1 MLKTASF
8 QVRTEINRRIVVW
21 RTRREM
27 SLLSGSGGQRT
38 KYPYTTSPEK
48 TTSLN
53 PTTTAALGTP
63 DLLRHALLE
72 IEDSSDKTFEND
84 FQLGVK
90 EDKDG
95 GEEKEGDEGSGRSS
109 LLELDR
115 DSRNKNDHDN
125 ADSTHF

>member
-1 MLKTASF
+1 
-8 QVRTEINRRIVVW
+8 
-21 RTRREM
+21 
-27 SLLSGSGGQRT
+27 
-38 KYPYTTSPEK
+38 
-48 TTSLN
+48 LN

-72 IEDSSDKTFEND
+72 IEEVPASAKIEKDDSSDKTFEND